1 MKPRYIRE
9 RQTVLARCPDCNADT
24 SFEAKGTSGI
34 TGMGVSM
41 ALRRILHTNGVTYN
55 RVLWQ
60 ALACSVCCRGAIA
73 TLYDDGQFQST
84 ILVDF
89 MPTAIDD
96 LVLPPSVPDDI
107 LAEYREAELDAA
119 HKAYRSASAM
129 LRSVLEKTLKK
140 NGYTDVEFMDD
151 AGNPVLDKQQKPRT
165 STKLIHLID
174 AAARDGVIT
183 QTRQKRAHENLRVL
197 GNDILH
203 DEWRVVTQEEF
214 EEAHKYAQ
222 RILEDF
228 YDDRPTVEVTLTVHG
243 RQFEKPPVAAG
254 PTV

>member
-1 MKPRYIRE
+1 MKPRYIPE

-24 SFEAKGTSGI
+24 SFEPKGQSGTIMGTSI
-34 TGMGVSM
+34 VS
-41 ALRRILHTNGVTYN
+41 RRNRHTNGAEYA
-55 RVLWQ
+55 RIIWY
-60 ALACSVCCRGAIA
+60 ALACSVCSRGAIA
-73 TLYDDGQFQST
+73 TVYDNGGPQT
-84 ILVDF
+84 AILVDF
-89 MPTAIDD
+89 MPTAIEN
-96 LVLPPSVPDDI
+96 LVLPPAAPDDI
-107 LAEYREAELDAA
+107 VAEYREAELDAS

-183 QTRQKRAHENLRVL
+183 QTRQKKAHENLRVL

-203 DEWRVVTQEEF
+203 DDWRVVTAEEF
-214 EEAHKYAQ
+214 EDAHKYAQ

-228 YDDRPTVEVTLTVHG
+228 YDDRPTVEETLTAHG
-243 RQFEKPPVAAG
+243 RLKPPVAAA
-254 PTV
+254 PAP